1 VKIAQLIIAG
11 GIAVTSVVGFGGLAN
26 AAPVAGP
33 EASTCVS
40 AVDSVA
46 VPVELDGHDESV
58 STPISCDVPSCAEG
72 ALSVVVDDSG
82 VQHQA
87 CVASAAAVP
96 PVPAAKATLIA
107 AALPGTSVHTGEL
120 PSTGMGAGGLVIAG
134 LLVGCG
140 SVASLVSRR
149 RL

>member
-1 VKIAQLIIAG
+1 MKIAQLIIAG
-11 GIAVTSVVGFGGLAN
+11 GIAATSVLGFGGLAN

-33 EASTCVS
+33 AAGACVS

-46 VPVELDGHDESV
+46 VPAETDSHDESAA
-58 STPISCDVPSCAEG
+58 TPISCEVPSCAEG
-72 ALSVVVDDSG
+72 ALTIVVDDSG

-107 AALPGTSVHTGEL
+107 AALPGASVQAAEL
-120 PSTGMGAGGLVIAG
+120 PRTGMGVTGLVIAG